1 MEGTVTREDSEPA
14 LRSGGLGF
22 LFLLTFLN
30 VLNFIDRQLLS
41 SFASVER
48 SGQFTDLP
56 AAWPDETDLDVGI
69 PVLRC

>member
-1 MEGTVTREDSEPA
+1 MTREDAEPA
-14 LRSGGLGF
+14 LSGGLGF

-48 SGQFTDLP
+48 SGQITDLP
-56 AAWPDETDLDVGI
+56 AAWPDETDLHVGI
-69 PVLRC
+69 PI